1 MDDSFR
7 LFILFLILFLFFYIV
22 YRMIQKYRAKYSIL
36 EGYEDSTVT
45 QLHDNNLISPS
56 ITDTSISTQNLPL
69 KELCIKASYNTAYNG
84 YDIINT
90 TNTNGSYHDM
100 IEYVLS
106 RGCRFLDFELY
117 YYPNTSSTSHIDKVV
132 VNYTSDPTFTT
143 FTNATYNEVTFNSVM
158 SYISSNYSSGD
169 FIPNKSDPLFI
180 HLRIKSDNTDIYGI
194 IADILKDILGDKVLK
209 DTIITGDT
217 TLSVIYGKIVILMDR
232 SIRPD
237 HDISIEY
244 TKDNSLPTYISAF
257 TGISSW
263 EIDTYS
269 EIKNQKTT
277 PPKLNDDGSN
287 TTTVTNLRIA
297 LPDIDPNSANPTSPF
312 NFIEK
317 HGIQTVACRF
327 YKNDIFLDLY
337 EDLFAE
343 HQSAFVPLANALKYI
358 KRKKE
363 DMGSRK
369 MKLGPDIV
377 HG

>member
-1 MDDSFR
+1 MDNSFR
-7 LFILFLILFLFFYIV
+7 LFILYLILFLFFYIV

-36 EGYEDSTVT
+36 EGYEDPTVT

-56 ITDTSISTQNLPL
+56 ITNVSNTTKNLPL
-69 KELCIKASYNTAYNG
+69 KELCIKASYNSAYNG

-90 TNTNGSYHDM
+90 TNMTVSYHDM

-117 YYPNTSSTSHIDKVV
+117 YHTTGEVV

-143 FTNATYNEVTFNSVM
+143 FTNANPNKVTFSSVM
-158 SYISSNYSSGD
+158 EYINTYYSSGV
-169 FIPNKSDPLFI
+169 FIPNSSDPLFI
-180 HLRIKSDNTDIYGI
+180 HLRIKSDNTAIYGK
-194 IADILKDILGDKVLK
+194 IADILYDSTNVLK
-209 DTIITGDT
+209 DKQINGDT
-217 TLSVIYGKIVILMDR
+217 KLSDLYDNGNGNSNGKIVILMDR

-237 HDISIEY
+237 DVISNES
-244 TKDNSLPTYISAF
+244 TKGNSLPTYINAF
-257 TGISSW
+257 TGMSSW

-277 PPKLNDDGSN
+277 PPKITNNDTN
-287 TTTVTNLRIA
+287 ETNVTNLRIA

-317 HGIQTVACRF
+317 NGIQTIACRF
-327 YKNDIFLDLY
+327 YKHDIFLDLY

-343 HQSAFVPLANALKYI
+343 HQSAFVPLAKAIKYI

-369 MKLGPDIV
+369 MKLGPNIV

>member
-1 MDDSFR
+1 MDNSFR

-36 EGYEDSTVT
+36 EGYEDPIVI

-56 ITDTSISTQNLPL
+56 ITNVSKTVQDLPL
-69 KELCIKASYNTAYNG
+69 KELCIKSSYNSAYNG
-84 YDIINT
+84 YDISGN
-90 TNTNGSYHDM
+90 NM

-117 YYPNTSSTSHIDKVV
+117 YHDSTVKL
-132 VNYTSDPTFTT
+132 NYTADPTFTT
-143 FTNATYNEVTFNSVM
+143 FTNATQNEVEFGSVM
-158 SYISSNYSSGD
+158 SYITDNYKSGD
-169 FIPNKSDPLFI
+169 FIPNKTDPLFI
-180 HLRIKSDNTDIYGI
+180 HLRIKINDNYK
-194 IADILKDILGDKVLK
+194 IACDKIAGILKPYSPNVLFT
-209 DTIITGDT
+209 DQINGDT
-217 TLSVIYGKIVILMDR
+217 KLSDLYDNGNGKIVILMDR

-237 HDISIEY
+237 D
-244 TKDNSLPTYISAF
+244 DLGNLLPTYINAF
-257 TGISSW
+257 TGMSSW

-277 PPKLNDDGSN
+277 PPKITNNDTN
-287 TTTVTNLRIA
+287 ETNVTNLRIA

-317 HGIQTVACRF
+317 HGIQTIACRF

-343 HQSAFVPLANALKYI
+343 HQSAFVPLAKAIKYI
-358 KRKKE
+358 KRKNE
-363 DMGSRK
+363 DMGTRK
-369 MKLGPDIV
+369 MKLGPDVV
-377 HG
+377 HE

>member
-7 LFILFLILFLFFYIV
+7 LFILFLILILFFYIV

-36 EGYEDSTVT
+36 EGYGDSTVT

-56 ITDTSISTQNLPL
+56 ITNVSITVQDLPL
-69 KELCIKASYNTAYNG
+69 KELCIKSSYNTAYNG
-84 YDIINT
+84 YDISGN
-90 TNTNGSYHDM
+90 DM

-117 YYPNTSSTSHIDKVV
+117 YYNSSVV

-143 FTNATYNEVTFNSVM
+143 FTNATFNEVTFDSVM
-158 SYISSNYSSGD
+158 TYISTNYISGD

-180 HLRIKSDNTDIYGI
+180 HLRIKSDNTAIYGI
-194 IADILKDILGDKVLK
+194 IAKILEDILGDKVLK

-217 TLSVIYGKIVILMDR
+217 TLSQIYGKIVILMDR

-237 HDISIEY
+237 HDIDDKLS
-244 TKDNSLPTYISAF
+244 PYISAF

-377 HG
+377 NG

>member
-1 MDDSFR
+1 
-7 LFILFLILFLFFYIV
+7 
-22 YRMIQKYRAKYSIL
+22 MIQKYRAKYSIL
-36 EGYEDSTVT
+36 EGYADPTVT

-56 ITDTSISTQNLPL
+56 ITNVSDTTKKLPL
-69 KELCIKASYNTAYNG
+69 KELCIKASYNSAYNG
-84 YDIINT
+84 YDIVDNT
-90 TNTNGSYHDM
+90 TYDM

-106 RGCRFLDFELY
+106 RGCSFLDFELY
-117 YYPNTSSTSHIDKVV
+117 YDSNGSPDINKVV
-132 VNYTSDPTFTT
+132 VNYTADPTFTT
-143 FTNATYNEVTFNSVM
+143 FTNANPNKVTFSSVM
-158 SYISSNYSSGD
+158 EYIDEKYKNGD

-180 HLRIKSDNTDIYGI
+180 HLRIKSDNPLIYDN
-194 IADILKDILGDKVLK
+194 IAGILKPYSPNVLFT
-209 DTIITGDT
+209 DQINGDT
-217 TLSVIYGKIVILMDR
+217 TLSEIYGKIIILMDR

-237 HDISIEY
+237 D
-244 TKDNSLPTYISAF
+244 DLGNLLPTYINAF
-257 TGISSW
+257 TGMSSW

-277 PPKLNDDGSN
+277 PPKITNNDTN
-287 TTTVTNLRIA
+287 ETNVTNLRIA

-317 HGIQTVACRF
+317 NGIQTIACRF
-327 YKNDIFLDLY
+327 YKHDIFLDLY

-343 HQSAFVPLANALKYI
+343 HQSAFVPLAKAIKYI

-369 MKLGPDIV
+369 MKLGPNIV

>member
-22 YRMIQKYRAKYSIL
+22 YRMIQKYRAKSSIL

-45 QLHDNNLISPS
+45 QLENNNLISPS
-56 ITDTSISTQNLPL
+56 ITNVSKTVKYLPL

-84 YDIINT
+84 YDIVEKE
-90 TNTNGSYHDM
+90 SKHDM

-117 YYPNTSSTSHIDKVV
+117 YNSNSGNDIDKVV

-143 FTNATYNEVTFNSVM
+143 FTNAKPNEVTFNSVM
-158 SYISSNYSSGD
+158 TYITSNYSSGD
-169 FIPNKSDPLFI
+169 FIPNKTDPLFI
-180 HLRIKSDNTDIYGI
+180 HLRIKSDNTTIYNK
-194 IADILKDILGDKVLK
+194 IADILDGYNTNILLNTQID
-209 DTIITGDT
+209 GDT
-217 TLSVIYGKIVILMDR
+217 TLSDIYGKIVILMDR

-237 HDISIEY
+237 DDISIES
-244 TKDNSLPTYISAF
+244 TNKNSLPTYISAF

-287 TTTVTNLRIA
+287 TTNVTNLRIA
-297 LPDIDPNSANPTSPF
+297 LPDIDPNSVNPTSPF
-312 NFIEK
+312 DFIEK

-363 DMGSRK
+363 DMGTRK

>member
-56 ITDTSISTQNLPL
+56 ITNVSDTTKNLPL

-90 TNTNGSYHDM
+90 TNTNGSSYHDM

-117 YYPNTSSTSHIDKVV
+117 YYNSSVM

-143 FTNATYNEVTFNSVM
+143 FTNATSNEVTFNSVM

-180 HLRIKSDNTDIYGI
+180 HLRIKSDNTAIYGI
-194 IADILKDILGDKVLK
+194 IADILGDKVLK

-217 TLSVIYGKIVILMDR
+217 TLSQIYGETADGKTYGKIVILMDR

-237 HDISIEY
+237 HVIGEKLS
-244 TKDNSLPTYISAF
+244 PYISAF

-377 HG
+377 NG

>member
-1 MDDSFR
+1 
-7 LFILFLILFLFFYIV
+7 
-22 YRMIQKYRAKYSIL
+22 MIQKYRAKYSIL
-36 EGYEDSTVT
+36 EGYEDPTVT

-56 ITDTSISTQNLPL
+56 ITNVSDTTKKLPL
-69 KELCIKASYNTAYNG
+69 KELCIKASYNSAYNG

-90 TNTNGSYHDM
+90 KEGANQYDM

-117 YYPNTSSTSHIDKVV
+117 YHTTGDVV

-143 FTNATYNEVTFNSVM
+143 FTNANPNKVTFSSVM
-158 SYISSNYSSGD
+158 EYINTYYSSGD

-180 HLRIKSDNTDIYGI
+180 HLRIKSDNPLIYDNIAGI
-194 IADILKDILGDKVLK
+194 LAEYKTNILKDTRIN
-209 DTIITGDT
+209 GDT
-217 TLSVIYGKIVILMDR
+217 KLSKLYDNNGNGNGNGKIVILMDR

-237 HDISIEY
+237 DDIKSTDE
-244 TKDNSLPTYISAF
+244 NSLPTYISAF
-257 TGISSW
+257 TGMSSW
-263 EIDTYS
+263 SIDTYS

-277 PPKLNDDGSN
+277 PPKITNNDTN
-287 TTTVTNLRIA
+287 ETNVTNLRIA

-317 HGIQTVACRF
+317 HGIQTIACRF

-343 HQSAFVPLANALKYI
+343 HQSAFVPLAKAIKYI

-369 MKLGPDIV
+369 MKLGPNIV

>member
-1 MDDSFR
+1 
-7 LFILFLILFLFFYIV
+7 
-22 YRMIQKYRAKYSIL
+22 MIQKYRAKYSIL
-36 EGYEDSTVT
+36 EGYEDPTVT
-45 QLHDNNLISPS
+45 QLDENNSISPS
-56 ITDTSISTQNLPL
+56 ISNVSKTTKNLPL

-84 YDIINT
+84 YDISGN
-90 TNTNGSYHDM
+90 NM

-117 YYPNTSSTSHIDKVV
+117 YDSNSSSNSDIDKVV
-132 VNYTSDPTFTT
+132 VNYTADPTFTT
-143 FTNATYNEVTFNSVM
+143 FTNATPNKVIFNSVM
-158 SYISSNYSSGD
+158 TYITSNYSSGD

-180 HLRIKSDNTDIYGI
+180 HLRIKSDNPKIYGY
-194 IADILKDILGDKVLK
+194 IADILDGYSNILSN
-209 DTIITGDT
+209 TRINGDT
-217 TLSVIYGKIVILMDR
+217 TLSEIYGKIVILMDR

-237 HDISIEY
+237 DDISI
-244 TKDNSLPTYISAF
+244 KSSNNNSLPTYISAF
-257 TGISSW
+257 TGMSNW

-277 PPKLNDDGSN
+277 PPKITNNDTN
-287 TTTVTNLRIA
+287 ETNVTNLRIA

-317 HGIQTVACRF
+317 HGIQTIACRF

-343 HQSAFVPLANALKYI
+343 HQSAFVPLAKAIKYI

-369 MKLGPDIV
+369 MKLGPNIV
-377 HG
+377 HE

>member
-1 MDDSFR
+1 
-7 LFILFLILFLFFYIV
+7 
-22 YRMIQKYRAKYSIL
+22 MIQKYRAKYSIL
-36 EGYEDSTVT
+36 EGYEDPTVT

-56 ITDTSISTQNLPL
+56 ISNASKTTQNLPL
-69 KELCIKASYNTAYNG
+69 KELCIKASYNSAYNG

-117 YYPNTSSTSHIDKVV
+117 YDSNSSSGSDIDKVV
-132 VNYTSDPTFTT
+132 VNYTADPTFTT
-143 FTNATYNEVTFNSVM
+143 FTNANPNKVTFNSVM
-158 SYISSNYSSGD
+158 TYITSNYSSGV
-169 FIPNKSDPLFI
+169 FIPNSSDPLFI
-180 HLRIKSDNTDIYGI
+180 HLRIKSDNTAIYGI
-194 IADILKDILGDKVLK
+194 IAKILDDSTNVLFT
-209 DTIITGDT
+209 DQINGDT
-217 TLSVIYGKIVILMDR
+217 KLSDLYDNGNGKIVILMDR

-237 HDISIEY
+237 DDIKS
-244 TKDNSLPTYISAF
+244 TSNNSNSLPTYISAF
-257 TGISSW
+257 TGMSSW

-277 PPKLNDDGSN
+277 PPKITNNDTN
-287 TTTVTNLRIA
+287 KTNVTNLRIA

-317 HGIQTVACRF
+317 NGIQTIACRF
-327 YKNDIFLDLY
+327 YKHDIFLDLY

-343 HQSAFVPLANALKYI
+343 HQSAFVPLAKAIKYI

-369 MKLGPDIV
+369 MKLGPNIV

>member
-1 MDDSFR
+1 
-7 LFILFLILFLFFYIV
+7 
-22 YRMIQKYRAKYSIL
+22 MIQKYRAKYSIL
-36 EGYEDSTVT
+36 EGYEDPTVT

-56 ITDTSISTQNLPL
+56 ITNVSDTTKNLPL
-69 KELCIKASYNTAYNG
+69 KELCIKASYNSAYNG

-90 TNTNGSYHDM
+90 TNTTVSYHDM

-117 YYPNTSSTSHIDKVV
+117 YDNSIVKL
-132 VNYTSDPTFTT
+132 NYTADPTFTT
-143 FTNATYNEVTFNSVM
+143 FTNATPNEVTFSSVM
-158 SYISSNYSSGD
+158 EYINTYYSSGV
-169 FIPNKSDPLFI
+169 FIPNSSDPLFI
-180 HLRIKSDNTDIYGI
+180 HLRIKSDNIDIYSK
-194 IADILKDILGDKVLK
+194 IADILAGYQTNVLK
-209 DTIITGDT
+209 DTRINGDT
-217 TLSVIYGKIVILMDR
+217 KLSKLYDKGNCKIIILMDR

-237 HDISIEY
+237 DDISIISDS
-244 TKDNSLPTYISAF
+244 KNSLPTYISAF

-277 PPKLNDDGSN
+277 PPKITNNDTN
-287 TTTVTNLRIA
+287 ETNVTNLRIA

-317 HGIQTVACRF
+317 HGIQTIACRF
-327 YKNDIFLDLY
+327 YKHDIFLDLY

-343 HQSAFVPLANALKYI
+343 HQSAFVPLAKAIKYI

-369 MKLGPDIV
+369 MKLGPNIV

>member
-45 QLHDNNLISPS
+45 QLQNKNLISPS
-56 ITDTSISTQNLPL
+56 ITNVSQTTKDLPL

-84 YDIINT
+84 YDIVEKE
-90 TNTNGSYHDM
+90 SKHDM

-117 YYPNTSSTSHIDKVV
+117 YNSNTSSTSDIDKIV
-132 VNYTSDPTFTT
+132 VNYTADPTFTT
-143 FTNATYNEVTFNSVM
+143 FTNAKPNEVTFNSVM
-158 SYISSNYSSGD
+158 TYITSNYSSGD

-180 HLRIKSDNTDIYGI
+180 HLRIKSDNTAIYDI
-194 IADILKDILGDKVLK
+194 IADILDGKVLK
-209 DTIITGDT
+209 NTIITGDT
-217 TLSVIYGKIVILMDR
+217 KLSDIYGKIVVLVDR

-237 HDISIEY
+237 DVIDDKLS
-244 TKDNSLPTYISAF
+244 PYISAF

-287 TTTVTNLRIA
+287 TTNVTNLRIA
-297 LPDIDPNSANPTSPF
+297 LPDIDPNSANPTTPF
-312 NFIEK
+312 DFIEK

-363 DMGSRK
+363 DMGTRK

>member
-45 QLHDNNLISPS
+45 ELHDNNLISPS
-56 ITDTSISTQNLPL
+56 ITNVSKTVQDLPL
-69 KELCIKASYNTAYNG
+69 KELCIKASYNSAYNG
-84 YDIINT
+84 YDISGN
-90 TNTNGSYHDM
+90 DM

-117 YYPNTSSTSHIDKVV
+117 YNSNSGNDIDKVV

-143 FTNATYNEVTFNSVM
+143 FPNATSTEVTFNSVM
-158 SYISSNYSSGD
+158 SYISSNYSEV
-169 FIPNKSDPLFI
+169 FIPNKTDPLFI
-180 HLRIKSDNTDIYGI
+180 HLRIKSDNTAIYGI

-217 TLSVIYGKIVILMDR
+217 KLSDIYGKIVILMDR

-377 HG
+377 NG

>member
-1 MDDSFR
+1 MDNSFR

-36 EGYEDSTVT
+36 EGYADPTVT

-56 ITDTSISTQNLPL
+56 ITNASKTTQNLPL
-69 KELCIKASYNTAYNG
+69 KELCIKASYNSAYNG
-84 YDIINT
+84 YDIVDNT
-90 TNTNGSYHDM
+90 TYDM

-117 YYPNTSSTSHIDKVV
+117 YHTTGEVV
-132 VNYTSDPTFTT
+132 VNYTADPTFTT
-143 FTNATYNEVTFNSVM
+143 FTNATQNEVEFGSVM
-158 SYISSNYSSGD
+158 TYINTYYSSGD

-180 HLRIKSDNTDIYGI
+180 HLRIKSDNIDIYSK
-194 IADILKDILGDKVLK
+194 IAKILAVYQTNILKDTRIN
-209 DTIITGDT
+209 GDT
-217 TLSVIYGKIVILMDR
+217 TLSKLYDNNGNGNGNGKIVILMDR

-237 HDISIEY
+237 DDISNKSTDE
-244 TKDNSLPTYISAF
+244 NSLPTYISAF
-257 TGISSW
+257 TGMSSW

-277 PPKLNDDGSN
+277 PPKITNNDTN
-287 TTTVTNLRIA
+287 KTNVTNLRIA

-317 HGIQTVACRF
+317 NGIQTIACRF
-327 YKNDIFLDLY
+327 YKHDIFLDLY

-343 HQSAFVPLANALKYI
+343 HQSAFVPLAKAIKYI

-369 MKLGPDIV
+369 MKLGPNIV

>member
-1 MDDSFR
+1 MDNSFR

-36 EGYEDSTVT
+36 EGYEDPTVT

-56 ITDTSISTQNLPL
+56 VSNASNTTQNLPL

-84 YDIINT
+84 YDIVDNT
-90 TNTNGSYHDM
+90 TYDM

-117 YYPNTSSTSHIDKVV
+117 YDSNSSSTSTIDKVV
-132 VNYTSDPTFTT
+132 VNYTADPTFTT
-143 FTNATYNEVTFNSVM
+143 FTNATPNNVTFNSVM
-158 SYISSNYSSGD
+158 SYITSNYSSGD

-180 HLRIKSDNTDIYGI
+180 HLRIKSDNPAIYGI
-194 IADILKDILGDKVLK
+194 IADIINGNSTNVLK
-209 DTIITGDT
+209 DKQINGDT
-217 TLSVIYGKIVILMDR
+217 TLSEIYGKIVILMDR

-237 HDISIEY
+237 DDISIQSSN
-244 TKDNSLPTYISAF
+244 KNSLPTYISAF
-257 TGISSW
+257 TGMSNW

-277 PPKLNDDGSN
+277 PPKITNNDTN
-287 TTTVTNLRIA
+287 ETNVTSLRIA

-312 NFIEK
+312 DFIEK
-317 HGIQTVACRF
+317 HGVQTVACRF

-343 HQSAFVPLANALKYI
+343 HQSAFVPLAKAIKYI

-369 MKLGPDIV
+369 MKLGPNIV
-377 HG
+377 HE

>member
-56 ITDTSISTQNLPL
+56 ITNVSKTVQDLPL
-69 KELCIKASYNTAYNG
+69 KELCIKASYNSAYNG
-84 YDIINT
+84 YDISGN
-90 TNTNGSYHDM
+90 DM

-117 YYPNTSSTSHIDKVV
+117 YYNSSVM

-143 FTNATYNEVTFNSVM
+143 FTNATSNEVTFNSVM
-158 SYISSNYSSGD
+158 SYISSYYSSGD

-180 HLRIKSDNTDIYGI
+180 HLRIKSDNTAIYGI
-194 IADILKDILGDKVLK
+194 IADILAGYNVLSK
-209 DTIITGDT
+209 TQIDGDT
-217 TLSVIYGKIVILMDR
+217 KLSDIYGKIVILMDR

-237 HDISIEY
+237 HDISIRSI
-244 TKDNSLPTYISAF
+244 KNNSLPTYISAF

-277 PPKLNDDGSN
+277 PPKLNDDESN

-297 LPDIDPNSANPTSPF
+297 LPDIDPNSVNPTSPF

-363 DMGSRK
+363 DMGTRK

-377 HG
+377 NG